1 MATVFDSVVSN
12 GAIHPS
18 PVLTKVVLADEQT
31 LVREGLA
38 SMFQATGTCE
48 IVGQCSDGASALRT
62 IHELKPDLAFLDWQ
76 LPDMFTLEIARNI
89 RDAGLPTKIGVLSG
103 RSDRKSVVEALKSG
117 VSAFLLK
124 SGSSRQIPE
133 AISQMLAGS
142 VYIAPTINS
151 VEIFQSDS
159 KTSTGDPFDKLSPRE
174 FQVFTL
180 LVDGVRAK
188 EIAARLGL
196 SPKTIDTYR
205 SSLMQKLEI
214 FDVASL
220 VKFAIQRSFVTSRWP
235 ISPESRNGASGNPT
249 ERV

>member
-1 MATVFDSVVSN
+1 VATAYDSMLTNAAVHRS
-12 GAIHPS
+12 A
-18 PVLTKVVLADEQT
+18 VLTRVVLADELT
-31 LVREGLA
+31 LLREGLA
-38 SMFQATGTCE
+38 SIFEGTGTCE
-48 IVGQCSDGASALRT
+48 VVGQCPDGVTALRM
-62 IHELKPDLAFLDWQ
+62 IHELKPDLAFLDWH
-76 LPDMFTLEIARNI
+76 LPEMFTLEIARQV
-89 RDAGLPTKIGVLSG
+89 RAAGLPTKIGVLSA
-103 RSDRKSVVEALKSG
+103 RSDRKTVIEALRSG

-133 AISQMLAGS
+133 AVSQMLGGS
-142 VYIAPTINS
+142 VYISPSLNAE
-151 VEIFQSDS
+151 EIFQTDS
-159 KTSTGDPFDKLSPRE
+159 KSEPADPFDTLSPRE

-220 VKFAIQRSFVTSRWP
+220 VKFAIQRSYVTSR
-235 ISPESRNGASGNPT
+235 
-249 ERV
+249 